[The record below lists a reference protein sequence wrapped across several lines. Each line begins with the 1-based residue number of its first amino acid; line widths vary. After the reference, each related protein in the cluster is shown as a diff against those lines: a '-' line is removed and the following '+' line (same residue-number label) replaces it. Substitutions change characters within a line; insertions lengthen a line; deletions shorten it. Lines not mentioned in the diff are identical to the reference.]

1 MNLDKAAAVIE
12 VASELGE
19 IEAIKNFLKKN
30 LQALPVTDEEHFQIE
45 LALIE
50 ICLNIIHYAYPENRG
65 TIQVK
70 FWTEG
75 PQVFLEI
82 RDKGVPFDPSQS
94 PTPDIED
101 LIRKRKKG
109 GLGIYLSRELMDGFA
124 YRRDGDQNI
133 LLMHKKLSGAGE
145 N

>member
-1 MNLDKAAAVIE
+1 MNKAPAVIE

-19 IEAIKNFLKKN
+19 IENIKNFLKQN
-30 LQALPVTDEEHFQIE
+30 LQALPVTEEEHFQIE

-50 ICLNIIHYAYPENRG
+50 ICLNIIHYAYPEGRG

-75 PQVFLEI
+75 PQIFLEI
-82 RDKGVPFDPSQS
+82 RDNGLPFDPSQS
-94 PTPDIED
+94 PTPDIEE
-101 LIRKRKKG
+101 LIRNRKKG
-109 GLGIYLSRELMDGFA
+109 GLGIHLSRELMDGFV

-133 LLMHKKLSGAGE
+133 LLMHKKLSGAE
-145 N
+145 AN

>member
-1 MNLDKAAAVIE
+1 MDKAAAVIE

-19 IEAIKNFLKKN
+19 IEAIKNFLDQN
-30 LQALPVTDEEHFQIE
+30 LQALPVTEEEHFQIE

-94 PTPDIED
+94 PTPDIEE
-101 LIRKRKKG
+101 LIRNRKKG
-109 GLGIYLSRELMDGFA
+109 GLGIYLSRELMDGFT

-145 N
+145 T

>member
-1 MNLDKAAAVIE
+1 MDKAAAVIE

-19 IEAIKNFLKKN
+19 IEAIKNFLGQN
-30 LQALPVTDEEHFQIE
+30 LQALSVTEEEHFQIE

-82 RDKGVPFDPSQS
+82 RDKGIPFDPLQS
-94 PTPDIED
+94 PTPDIEE
-101 LIRKRKKG
+101 LIRNRKKG
-109 GLGIYLSRELMDGFA
+109 GLGIYLSRELMDGFT

-133 LLMHKKLSGAGE
+133 LLMHKKLSGAE
-145 N
+145 AT

>member
-1 MNLDKAAAVIE
+1 MNKAPAVIE
-12 VASELGE
+12 VTSELCE
-19 IEAIKNFLKKN
+19 IENIKNFLKQN
-30 LQALPVTDEEHFQIE
+30 LQALPVTEEEHFQIE

-75 PQVFLEI
+75 PQIFLEI
-82 RDKGVPFDPSQS
+82 RDNGLPFDPSQS
-94 PTPDIED
+94 PTPDIEE
-101 LIRKRKKG
+101 LIRNRKKG
-109 GLGIYLSRELMDGFA
+109 GLGIYLSRELMDGFV

-133 LLMHKKLSGAGE
+133 LLMHKKLSEAVTT
-145 N
+145 